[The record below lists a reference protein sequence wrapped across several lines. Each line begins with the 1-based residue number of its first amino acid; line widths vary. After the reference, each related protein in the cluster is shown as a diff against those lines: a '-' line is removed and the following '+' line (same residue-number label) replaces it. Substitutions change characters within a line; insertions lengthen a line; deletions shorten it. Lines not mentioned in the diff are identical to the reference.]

1 MLSRSDKKH
10 LPRLAAAVV
19 SEWDELAD
27 TKGFQDAVL
36 GLSRDDLK
44 AWLGAGL
51 GDEALSNP
59 PRALTP
65 DAWEIMLR
73 AVGRKHGCTLSDRA
87 LTTVATRL
95 HEQLPETVREML
107 KQGGP
112 ALNGMLLLLLGD
124 IHSAVCRTLDE
135 KLDKL
140 AASADQLSSLLGIL
154 QRAATTLSQRLEGI
168 PDRAFLIAQFEQQS
182 EESAWLIAALQQL
195 GEENKLGHATSHN
208 KLDQIHSI
216 LRELVTRYLNDIA
229 GPLPDHKPINLP
241 LASHRPALQGARG
254 VPRRP
259 AEQARRTR
267 RAGDGDREPAGRARP
282 GGRGQDPG
290 RGRVRLAAM
299 PSDYT
304 ALLFVSAP
312 SAAELR
318 ANLANLVGV
327 LGTTAEGTSVDQQLA
342 EVLRWLDAH
351 PGWLLI
357 LDNVDTEEA
366 AREVEQLLARLRAG
380 HVLITSR
387 IANWSAASSRWSCT
401 CWRQADAVAFLL
413 ERTPHRRQKPDDDG
427 RRGGDRPRAGRPG
440 PGPGAGRGLHRQA
453 AAVVRRVS
461 PALGG
466 EAGRGARAGTTRG

>member
-1 MLSRSDKKH
+1 MGRAGRYQGI
-10 LPRLAAAVV
+10 P
-19 SEWDELAD
+19 
-27 TKGFQDAVL
+27 GAVL

-182 EESAWLIAALQQL
+182 EESAWLIAALVAVHQCSYAYSTL
-195 GEENKLGHATSHN
+195 HRARTETLRGCSPVSWELLHGGLCEE
-208 KLDQIHSI
+208 
-216 LRELVTRYLNDIA
+216 R
-229 GPLPDHKPINLP
+229 
-241 LASHRPALQGARG
+241 
-254 VPRRP
+254 RRP
-259 AEQARRTR
+259 
-267 RAGDGDREPAGRARP
+267 
-282 GGRGQDPG
+282 
-290 RGRVRLAAM
+290 
-299 PSDYT
+299 
-304 ALLFVSAP
+304 
-312 SAAELR
+312 
-318 ANLANLVGV
+318 LV
-327 LGTTAEGTSVDQQLA
+327 
-342 EVLRWLDAH
+342 
-351 PGWLLI
+351 
-357 LDNVDTEEA
+357 
-366 AREVEQLLARLRAG
+366 
-380 HVLITSR
+380 
-387 IANWSAASSRWSCT
+387 
-401 CWRQADAVAFLL
+401 VAC
-413 ERTPHRRQKPDDDG
+413 
-427 RRGGDRPRAGRPG
+427 
-440 PGPGAGRGLHRQA
+440 
-453 AAVVRRVS
+453 
-461 PALGG
+461 
-466 EAGRGARAGTTRG
+466 